1 MRATRQASA
10 VVVAAVLIAT
20 NAFAATVT
28 RGPYLQMPTTD
39 SIIVRWRT
47 DVATDSRVAYGA
59 APGSLTN
66 FADDAAVT
74 TEHIITVTGL
84 SADTQYYYA
93 IGTTGESVIVGDD
106 ADHFF
111 RTHPVAGPARP
122 MRIWVTG
129 DGGFANANGMAV
141 RDAYETYNG
150 TSNADFWLLLGD
162 NAYVLGNDI
171 NYQAAL
177 FSMHHDMLRNTP
189 VWSTFGNH
197 EDFTSDDIAGTGPY
211 FDMFSFPTAAES
223 GGTASGTEAYYSF
236 DYANVHFIVLDS
248 EGPLGGTFGAPNLPL
263 PTDPMMVW
271 LVADLQATTADWI
284 VAFWHRPPYS
294 KGQLHDS
301 DVELSEINVRTNIL
315 PTLESYGVDLV
326 LTGHSHTY
334 ERSYLLDGHYG
345 LSPTFDL
352 ATHALDSGDG
362 DPAGDGAYRKATIGP
377 APNEGEVHVV
387 CGSSSEVRTM
397 TTLNHPALPVGLF
410 ELGSMVIDI
419 DGNTLDA
426 KFLNSNVQV
435 TDSFRIIKGPA
446 CPSTPSSGCAAG
458 AKAKVLVKKHATD
471 STKDK
476 MIWKWQNGTI
486 QAADIPS
493 PIDQTDLAVCLYD
506 NDGNV
511 LGGSLPKGTLWTTNS
526 KGDFQYKD
534 LALSASG
541 MQKIKIKFSK
551 PFIKVKGKGSG
562 LDMPAL
568 PLTTP
573 VTAQL
578 VNLDNG
584 MCWESEFTTFKISDD
599 GKFKAQIP

>member
-1 MRATRQASA
+1 MRVTRKATAFIVASLLLA
-10 VVVAAVLIAT
+10 S
-20 NAFAATVT
+20 NASAATVT
-28 RGPYLQMPTTD
+28 RGPYLQTPTTG

-59 APGSLTN
+59 APGSLTS
-66 FADDAAVT
+66 FADDATVT
-74 TEHIITVTGL
+74 TEHVVTVNSL

-93 IGTTGESVIVGDD
+93 VGTTGESVIVGDD
-106 ADHFF
+106 ADHYF
-111 RTHPVAGPARP
+111 RTHPVPGPAQP

-129 DGGFANANGMAV
+129 DGGFANADGMAV
-141 RDAYETYNG
+141 RDAYGTYNG
-150 TSNADFWLLLGD
+150 VSSADLWLLLGD
-162 NAYVLGNDI
+162 NAYLLGNDA

-177 FSMHHDMLRNTP
+177 FDMHHDMLRNTP

-197 EDFTSDDIAGTGPY
+197 EDFSSNDLAGTGPY
-211 FDMFSFPTAAES
+211 FDMFSFPTAGES
-223 GGTASGTEAYYSF
+223 GGVASGTEAYYSF

-248 EGPLGGTFGAPNLPL
+248 EGPSLGVGNPAPNS
-263 PTDPMMVW
+263 PMMLW
-271 LVADLQATTADWI
+271 LVSDLQATTADWVI
-284 VAFWHRPPYS
+284 AFFHRPPYS
-294 KGQLHDS
+294 KGLLHDS
-301 DVELSEINVRTNIL
+301 DTEQGEINIRTNVL

-326 LTGHSHTY
+326 LTGHSHSY

-362 DPAGDGAYRKATIGP
+362 APAGDGAYRKATIGT

-387 CGSSSEVRTM
+387 CGSSSEVRM
-397 TTLNHPALPVGLF
+397 TTLNHPAHYIGLL

-419 DGNTLDA
+419 DGDTLDA
-426 KFLNSNVQV
+426 KFLNSNVQI
-435 TDSFRIIKGPA
+435 TDSFRIVKGPA
-446 CPSTPSSGCAAG
+446 CPPAPSTGCADG
-458 AKAKVLVKKHATD
+458 PKGKIIVKKHASD
-471 STKDK
+471 NTKDK

-506 NDGNV
+506 VNGKV
-511 LGGSLPKGTLWTTNS
+511 LGSALPKGALWTANS
-526 KGDFQYKD
+526 KGDFQLKD
-534 LALSASG
+534 LTAANG
-541 MQKIKIKFSK
+541 MQKVKIKFSK

-562 LDMPAL
+562 LTMPAL

-584 MCWESEFTTFKISDD
+584 ACWESEFTTFKASDD